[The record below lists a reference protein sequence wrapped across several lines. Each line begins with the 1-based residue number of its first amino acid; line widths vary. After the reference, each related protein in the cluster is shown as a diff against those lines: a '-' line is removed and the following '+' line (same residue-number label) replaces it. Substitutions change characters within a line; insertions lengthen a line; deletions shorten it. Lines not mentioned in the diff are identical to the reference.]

1 MKKLILMLLVA
12 VPGWANT
19 LYRLEFK
26 SAPALDFVYE
36 LYELPPIFADKIGTN
51 GTITDVRQ
59 LTPIRELKGGEVQLA
74 GLQNVLI
81 GLVVKS
87 KSGKA
92 ADFFVS
98 PHHIHPAAKGLD
110 FKFECLCYHH
120 AYHLEKGKMWYRVMK
135 LSNVVRP
142 SGKRQTVVL
151 THDVVPWTKELK

>member
-1 MKKLILMLLVA
+1 MKKVILMLLIS
-12 VPGWANT
+12 VPAWSST

-26 SAPALDFVYE
+26 SAPSLDLVYE
-36 LYELPPIFADKIGTN
+36 LYELPPVFSDKVGTN

-59 LTPIRELKGGEVQLA
+59 LTPTREIKSGEVELA
-74 GLQNVLI
+74 GPLNILI

-92 ADFFVS
+92 VDFFVS

-135 LSNVVRP
+135 LSNMV
-142 SGKRQTVVL
+142 SGDKKETVVL
-151 THDVVPWTKELK
+151 THDVVPWTGKLQ